1 MDNLQPVA
9 DIDPSELPEGFTK
22 AGGPAATGGGNR
34 DPQALKKMAMEEQKA
49 AILEQALSQEAL
61 ARLGRIKLV
70 KKDKAMAVENQI
82 VSMAMQGKLPGKI
95 NESKLI
101 ELLEHGT
108 RSEANAGEGSNGITI
123 QRKKYAFDSDDEDDN
138 DDDLM

>member
-1 MDNLQPVA
+1 MDNLTPAGDV
-9 DIDPSELPEGFTK
+9 DLSELPEGFSK
-22 AGGPAATGGGNR
+22 NGGPRQGGN
-34 DPQALKKMAMEEQKA
+34 DEQSQKKMAMEEQKA

-70 KKDKAMAVENQI
+70 KKEKALAVENQI

-95 NESKLI
+95 NEPKLI
-101 ELLEHGT
+101 ELLERGS
-108 RSEANAGEGSNGITI
+108 RGEAAKAGDSGSGITI
-123 QRKKYAFDSDDEDDN
+123 QRKKYAFDSDEDDDN